1 MSRYFMYG
9 TSLGGIEQLMMLVP
23 NFPQRRSGIVIN
35 NYFNCQRGDRDCR
48 MGVINIDDSC
58 RDCISYNWN
67 FKINLDKK
75 RYNDLV
81 IDCFDRIKNNF
92 WRDRLKELGKSFNG
106 EIFFNYQLEERFYN
120 FLQEENWEIDDI
132 SSRFL
137 AILFLLSADESL
149 WRNSE
154 KILKKNKIDLKNIC
168 LKDIETDIGDIYVSF
183 WNYRDWFIKTGE

>member
-1 MSRYFMYG
+1 MLLFYINPKLNTETQRGEVFGQLMTDRLRLFFISKTNRKKGLRTMSRYFMYG

-92 WRDRLKELGKSFNG
+92 
-106 EIFFNYQLEERFYN
+106 
-120 FLQEENWEIDDI
+120 
-132 SSRFL
+132 
-137 AILFLLSADESL
+137 
-149 WRNSE
+149 
-154 KILKKNKIDLKNIC
+154 
-168 LKDIETDIGDIYVSF
+168 
-183 WNYRDWFIKTGE
+183 